1 MKIVKTFWIFLGSV
15 FTLFGIIGLLI
26 PVVPQ
31 VPFLLAA
38 AFCFSK
44 GSRRMN
50 RWIRGT
56 KIYRKYSEK
65 RKKKQTENLPP
76 ES

>member
-1 MKIVKTFWIFLGSV
+1 MKIVKTLWIFLGFV
-15 FTLFGIIGLLI
+15 FLLLGIVGLLI

-31 VPFLLAA
+31 VPFFLAA

-56 KIYRKYSEK
+56 KIYRKYIGK
-65 RKKKQTENLPP
+65 RKEKQAKKIPP
-76 ES
+76 EN